1 MSYTKES
8 RLTFYLLISAIA
20 SGVFTIAL
28 GTVVLTGWYTGNKI
42 LVQVLPQFVPMQYNT
57 ALGFLLCGTGML
69 LGIFKNRYIS
79 FAIGI
84 LLILLGGLTLFEY
97 IFSLNIGIDELF
109 MKHDIVVKTSH
120 PGRMA
125 PNTASCFVLF
135 GGTLLFSL
143 FSRKP
148 AYESL
153 YKSIIASLI
162 FAFSI
167 VALSGYMTHLES
179 AYGWGNLT
187 RMAVHTSAGFVVLSI
202 GLLIYLWRHDIDDIT
217 TLPYWLPVPIAIGS
231 LTVTLC
237 LWQAHYFERNV
248 IVDVGSNASGQ
259 PYLLPASLV
268 VGVLFSVALSFT
280 FYFAMVSNKR
290 AGKIAEVNRNLA
302 SEISERKASDENYQL
317 LVSSVKDYAIFTTS
331 PEGIMNSWNEGV
343 KAIKGYEADEVIG
356 KHISMLYPEEDVK
369 SGEIEHKLQK
379 AKEDGECEDEGWRI
393 KKDGSRFWANVVI
406 TAKHDKNGILIG
418 YTKVTRD
425 FTDRKKNEESLIKY
439 QDHLESIVEERTKE
453 LCESQDKL
461 ISTERLAVLGR
472 LSSGIAHEIR
482 NPLATIA
489 SSAYFLSK
497 KLKDA
502 DEVILRNIKRI
513 EGEVKESTAI
523 IQGLQDLATMEKP
536 NKVKRDV
543 AVIIEECLKTSMI
556 PEGVKVD
563 MDIQKGEFHVNVD
576 IRQMSIMYKNLINNA
591 VQAMD
596 NKGSL
601 CIDAERAEDNRVV
614 VSIRDSGH
622 GIKADDLKNVFTP
635 FFGTKIKGF
644 GFGLSICQ
652 MIIEKHEGEID
663 VQSEEGKGATF
674 TVRYPLN

>member
-1 MSYTKES
+1 
-8 RLTFYLLISAIA
+8 
-20 SGVFTIAL
+20 
-28 GTVVLTGWYTGNKI
+28 
-42 LVQVLPQFVPMQYNT
+42 
-57 ALGFLLCGTGML
+57 
-69 LGIFKNRYIS
+69 
-79 FAIGI
+79 
-84 LLILLGGLTLFEY
+84 
-97 IFSLNIGIDELF
+97 
-109 MKHDIVVKTSH
+109 
-120 PGRMA
+120 
-125 PNTASCFVLF
+125 
-135 GGTLLFSL
+135 
-143 FSRKP
+143 
-148 AYESL
+148 
-153 YKSIIASLI
+153 
-162 FAFSI
+162 
-167 VALSGYMTHLES
+167 
-179 AYGWGNLT
+179 
-187 RMAVHTSAGFVVLSI
+187 
-202 GLLIYLWRHDIDDIT
+202 
-217 TLPYWLPVPIAIGS
+217 
-231 LTVTLC
+231 
-237 LWQAHYFERNV
+237 
-248 IVDVGSNASGQ
+248 
-259 PYLLPASLV
+259 
-268 VGVLFSVALSFT
+268 
-280 FYFAMVSNKR
+280 MVSNKR
-290 AGKIAEVNRNLA
+290 AGKIAEINRNLA
-302 SEISERKASDENYQL
+302 YEISERKASDENYQL

-356 KHISMLYPEEDVK
+356 KHISMFYPEEDVK

-601 CIDAERAEDNRVV
+601 WIEAERAEDNRVV

-652 MIIEKHEGEID
+652 MIIEKHDGKID

-674 TVRYPLN
+674 IVHYPSN

>member
-79 FAIGI
+79 LAIGI

-202 GLLIYLWRHDIDDIT
+202 GLLIYLWLHDIDDIT

-280 FYFAMVSNKR
+280 FHFAMVSNKR
-290 AGKIAEVNRNLA
+290 AGKIAEINRNLA
-302 SEISERKASDENYQL
+302 YEISERKASDENYQL

-425 FTDRKKNEESLIKY
+425 FTFRKKNEENLIKY

-461 ISTERLAVLGR
+461 ISTERLALLGR

-523 IQGLQDLATMEKP
+523 IQGLQDLATMEEP

-652 MIIEKHEGEID
+652 MIIEKHDGKID

-674 TVRYPLN
+674 IVHYPSN

>member
-79 FAIGI
+79 LAIGI

-202 GLLIYLWRHDIDDIT
+202 GLLIYLWLHDIDDIT

-280 FYFAMVSNKR
+280 FHFAMVSNKR
-290 AGKIAEVNRNLA
+290 AGKIAEINRNLA
-302 SEISERKASDENYQL
+302 YEISERKASDENYQL

-356 KHISMLYPEEDVK
+356 KHISMFYTEEDVK

-439 QDHLESIVEERTKE
+439 QDHLESLVEERTKE

-461 ISTERLAVLGR
+461 ISTERMAVLGR

-523 IQGLQDLATMEKP
+523 IQGLQDLATMEEP

-652 MIIEKHEGEID
+652 MIIEKHDGKID

-674 TVRYPLN
+674 IVHYPSN